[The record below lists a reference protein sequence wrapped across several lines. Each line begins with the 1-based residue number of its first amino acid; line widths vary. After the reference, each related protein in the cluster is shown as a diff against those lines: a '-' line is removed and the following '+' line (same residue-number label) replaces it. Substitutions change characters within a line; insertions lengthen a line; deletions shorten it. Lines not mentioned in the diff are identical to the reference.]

1 MSFENYLEEIIENI
15 DDENVKGIAKKA
27 IDIGFDK
34 LGKKQQFV
42 LNQGI
47 SNYIMKECPNCG
59 EHISYEDMAIAID
72 NGRCSSCEYDWNK
85 NYIVDDENHK
95 IAVQL
100 DIKTYEQITET
111 LENFALYKLME
122 ESEDNETLSIK
133 DAKEYYKSL
142 KENKAS

>member
-1 MSFENYLEEIIENI
+1 MNQNKLL
-15 DDENVKGIAKKA
+15 ENVMCI
-27 IDIGFDK
+27 
-34 LGKKQQFV
+34 
-42 LNQGI
+42 N
-47 SNYIMKECPNCG
+47 P
-59 EHISYEDMAIAID
+59 
-72 NGRCSSCEYDWNK
+72 

-100 DIKTYEQITET
+100 DMKTYEQITET

-122 ESEDNETLSIK
+122 ENEESETLSVK